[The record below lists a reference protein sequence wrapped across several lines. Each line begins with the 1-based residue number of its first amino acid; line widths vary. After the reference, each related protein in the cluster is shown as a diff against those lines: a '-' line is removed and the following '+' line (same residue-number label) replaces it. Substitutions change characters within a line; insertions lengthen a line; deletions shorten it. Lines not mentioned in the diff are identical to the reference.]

1 MKNNI
6 FKMFASALGF
16 FYREIIIYVPFVIII
31 FFGFDFSYKI
41 ITDPFS
47 KELSERL
54 IGAFKISASLAGISF
69 YAGYMTT
76 DTIKKPIFYNNGER
90 LFHAA
95 VLLIV
100 SNLTNRFLLTLE
112 TLQINRYF
120 SSTIVILFVFLHIVF
135 IVYALICAAFGLVG
149 LLKILHTETEKLF
162 KKNNA

>member
-6 FKMFASALGF
+6 FKIFASALGF
-16 FYREIIIYVPFVIII
+16 IYRKIIIYVPFVIII

-54 IGAFKISASLAGISF
+54 IGAFKVSASLAGISF

-76 DTIKKPIFYNNGER
+76 DTIKKPIFYNNGEK

-100 SNLTNRFLLTLE
+100 SNLTNRFLLTFE

-149 LLKILHTETEKLF
+149 LLKILHTETEKIF